1 MVRLLVDRGYLK
13 WQKFC
18 FKEAAVQEFVSG
30 DVFRWVVFPLIIIL
44 ARMVDVTLGTLR
56 IIFVSRG
63 NRIIA
68 PILGFFEVFVWV
80 VVISQIMQNLN
91 NPLNYVAYALGF
103 AIGNYLGIQAEE
115 KLAIGHLVI
124 RLFVTEGA
132 DEIMKKIIDAGFGIT
147 SIKGKGA
154 TNEVTILFSVIKR
167 KDLDSFLSIINES
180 DKKIFYSVETAREAH
195 LGIYPNT
202 DAGISSQRTD
212 ILRRLTQG
220 FNKRK

>member
-1 MVRLLVDRGYLK
+1 M
-13 WQKFC
+13 
-18 FKEAAVQEFVSG
+18 QEFVSG

-132 DEIMKKIIDAGFGIT
+132 DEIMKKIIDAGFGVT

-202 DAGISSQRTD
+202 DAGINSQRTD